1 MFHFGMTKLCIIS
14 GCVSQQLFIVHYL
27 CLASFFQREYI
38 VKSWVFFIISN
49 STYKQ

>member
-14 GCVSQQLFIVHYL
+14 GRISQQLFIVHYL